1 MYMKKFFK
9 NNSFYLKS
17 VSAIFLINALIY
29 FGIKLIIK
37 DYNIISTPLDE
48 KIPFVPGFIYIYM
61 IWYPFLIYSFYV
73 IFKYNKEKYIKLI
86 LTTILSLLILYIFFI
101 VFPSEVVRP
110 EVNSF
115 HDITSFVIYMVYKTD
130 TPTCC
135 FPSGHCLLC
144 FILLYNLL
152 DNNRLPKKFKYP
164 AIIINI
170 LIIISTLLV
179 KQHVIYDV
187 IGSFVLATINY
198 YFVVNL
204 KYFDEIKRK
213 MRNQC

>member
-1 MYMKKFFK
+1 M
-9 NNSFYLKS
+9 
-17 VSAIFLINALIY
+17 
-29 FGIKLIIK
+29 
-37 DYNIISTPLDE
+37 
-48 KIPFVPGFIYIYM
+48 
-61 IWYPFLIYSFYV
+61 IYSYYV

-86 LTTILSLLILYIFFI
+86 LTTILSLLVLYIFFI

-110 EVNSF
+110 EFNSF